1 MVTSITGPFGSY
13 AVLTLTER
21 VLFWTPVMAVTL
33 VIGTLAH
40 AFVKAWLG
48 IHNHMRCAAVSAGL
62 NAVVISPPLY
72 LLLLAML
79 PQAMVAMLSGPEIVL
94 LVGSTSL
101 GVCALRVSRKVAVP
115 MTPEP
120 QLEAEPLPEEPRL
133 MRRIEPD
140 LRGDLWAMTVRDHYV
155 DVQTSLGKAS
165 LLMRL
170 SDAIAEVEGVP
181 GAQVHRSHWV
191 AWAGVSSVGR
201 QGGKMTIHLHNGQ
214 MIPVS
219 RNHRDKVEAR
229 FPSDPAIRTDAT

>member
-1 MVTSITGPFGSY
+1 MVTSITGPFGSF

-21 VLFWTPVMAVTL
+21 VLFWTPVIAVTL
-33 VIGTLAH
+33 VIATIAH

-48 IHNHMRCAAVSAGL
+48 TKNHMRCAVMSAGL

-101 GVCALRVSRKVAVP
+101 GVCALRVSGTKPVP
-115 MTPEP
+115 MAPEP
-120 QLEAEPLPEEPRL
+120 QPEAEPLPEEPRL

-201 QGGKMTIHLHNGQ
+201 QGGKMTIYLHNGQ

-229 FPSDPAIRTDAT
+229 FPPDPAIRTDAT